1 MMKVF
6 KKISL
11 CFLFLLTIVFTMS
24 NTKILSAYAW
34 EYKDYDFTTI
44 SEEESIDFVEYHNI
58 DIPKKIENS
67 PNLGKITSDIIK
79 IVANDLDYSF

>member
-1 MMKVF
+1 MVLT
-6 KKISL
+6 L
-11 CFLFLLTIVFTMS
+11 CFISSPGSFVYVKAMS
-24 NTKILSAYAW
+24 YF
-34 EYKDYDFTTI
+34 DFNFSTI

-79 IVANDLDYSF
+79 RISSDSNCVFSYNYDKMQL